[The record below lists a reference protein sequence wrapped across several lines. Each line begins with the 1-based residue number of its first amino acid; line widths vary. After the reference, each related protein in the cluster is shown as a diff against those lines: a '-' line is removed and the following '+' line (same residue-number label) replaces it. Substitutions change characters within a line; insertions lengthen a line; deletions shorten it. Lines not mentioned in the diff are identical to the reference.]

1 MMEIAP
7 ELRKVQEK
15 YRGKKDQLSREAMSR
30 ETMALYK
37 KHGTTPVSSCLPL
50 LVQMP
55 IFFALFSVLNDV
67 SQARQQRSGRRGPA
81 HPGAHP

>member
-1 MMEIAP
+1 
-7 ELRKVQEK
+7 
-15 YRGKKDQLSREAMSR
+15 
-30 ETMALYK
+30 MALYK

-67 SQARQQRSGRRGPA
+67 RRSSTERRASAASGR
-81 HPGAHP
+81 